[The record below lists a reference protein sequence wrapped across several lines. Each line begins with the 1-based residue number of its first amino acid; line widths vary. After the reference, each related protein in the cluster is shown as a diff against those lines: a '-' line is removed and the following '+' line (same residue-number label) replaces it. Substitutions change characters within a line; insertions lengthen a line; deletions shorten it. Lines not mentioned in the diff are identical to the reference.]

1 MPASIKTTKT
11 GTNMSNTNN
20 IPTSTNESWGFYGC
34 LQEQAAAAWPL
45 AMAAIAE
52 ATGEPLESIRAFLDS
67 AQGRHFGD
75 EVHNGLLRGL
85 DLAAAINAATRQ
97 WMTWTITGDISKD
110 YGIPKGLPYLT
121 GFMISAA
128 IHDDCEA
135 A

>member
-1 MPASIKTTKT
+1 
-11 GTNMSNTNN
+11 MSNTNN
-20 IPTSTNESWGFYGC
+20 IPTSTNHSRGFYGC
-34 LQEQAAAAWPL
+34 LQEQATAAWPL

-52 ATGEPLESIRAFLDS
+52 ATGEPRESVRAFLDS

-75 EVHNGLLRGL
+75 EVHNGLFRGL
-85 DLAAAINAATRQ
+85 DLVAAIDAATRQ
-97 WMTWTITGDISKD
+97 WMAWSIDRQISQD

-121 GFMISAA
+121 GFVISAA